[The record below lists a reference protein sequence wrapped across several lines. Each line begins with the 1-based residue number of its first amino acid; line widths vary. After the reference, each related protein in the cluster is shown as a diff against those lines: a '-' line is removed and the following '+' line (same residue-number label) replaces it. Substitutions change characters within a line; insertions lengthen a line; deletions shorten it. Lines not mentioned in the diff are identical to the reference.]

1 MIKSAR
7 IFRRYIQGD
16 YEARQKQVEMI
27 PPKRNHDITKSVIHA
42 EDHMKLKGSAKS
54 EDSLSA
60 TPPSSVNVTRKDPMK
75 NKAKFGLLTGCLIFA
90 CAAFSMAQVNSAHN
104 SEHGQAVH
112 ESAPSDTLV
121 QLVRKGTSQYINVN
135 NATAA
140 GYGPFLGCVA
150 GTDHG
155 AMGIHYVNG
164 TLLADLTLDPSQPQ
178 ALIYEPDNGKLTL
191 VGVEFILDSASWLA
205 ANGAPPVLDGQVFN
219 FVGAPNRFNINS
231 FFELHV
237 WAWRDNPQ
245 GAFVDWNNDVTCTGE

>member
-1 MIKSAR
+1 MKSR
-7 IFRRYIQGD
+7 I
-16 YEARQKQVEMI
+16 
-27 PPKRNHDITKSVIHA
+27 TSLIHTSTA
-42 EDHMKLKGSAKS
+42 SLLHLALLGS
-54 EDSLSA
+54 L
-60 TPPSSVNVTRKDPMK
+60 VTAAP
-75 NKAKFGLLTGCLIFA
+75 LFA
-90 CAAFSMAQVNSAHN
+90 ADDGASKHSAHEQTIPA
-104 SEHGQAVH
+104 S
-112 ESAPSDTLV
+112 LV
-121 QLVRKGTSQYINVN
+121 QLVRAGTKQYANVN

-164 TLLADLTLDPSQPQ
+164 TLLGNLTLDPSQPQ
-178 ALIYEPDNGKLTL
+178 ALIYEPSNGKLTL

-205 ANGAPPVLDGQVFN
+205 ANPAPPVLDGQVFN

-245 GAFVDWNNDVTCTGE
+245 GAFVDWNNGVTCENQ